1 MTDRFLIGR
10 IDITDNLQFVYETI
24 QSGNPNVI
32 VINLDED
39 NQQLMHSQNVLGGT
53 ELLPTVD
60 CLRAEVDGDEQL
72 YDYLYSMHFGD
83 PFVVQYVTALIA
95 ALHQGKSILMYYP
108 TLDPSEIKTVPKLID
123 QFWKN
128 FGIGIGLLG
137 INDGIYD
144 ISKTPLW
151 LRLMYMARIIG
162 YKEFLIEY
170 PQNNPLDESIMSLLL
185 EDIRP
190 FTTTYQLQEQIN
202 FILSYWKH
210 LQMNPN
216 TKIPFHL

>member
-10 IDITDNLQFVYETI
+10 VDITDNLQFVYETI
-24 QSGNPNVI
+24 QSGNPNVV

-39 NQQLMHSQNVLGGT
+39 NQQLKHSRNVLGGT
-53 ELLPTVD
+53 ELLPPVEA
-60 CLRAEVDGDEQL
+60 LYAEVDGDEQM
-72 YDYLYSMHFGD
+72 YDYVYSMHFGD
-83 PFVVQYVTALIA
+83 PFVVQYVTVLIA

-108 TLDPSEIKTVPKLID
+108 TLDPSETKTVPKLIS
-123 QFWKN
+123 QFWNN

-137 INDGIYD
+137 INDGVYD

-151 LRLMYMARIIG
+151 LRLMYMGRIIG
-162 YKEFLIEY
+162 YKEFLIQY
-170 PQNNPLDESIMSLLL
+170 PQDSPLDGPVMELLL
-185 EDIRP
+185 QDIRP

-202 FILSYWKH
+202 FVLSYWKH

>member
-10 IDITDNLQFVYETI
+10 VDITDNLQFVYETI
-24 QSGNPNVI
+24 QSGNPNVV

-39 NQQLMHSQNVLGGT
+39 NQQLRNSRNVLGGT
-53 ELLPTVD
+53 ELLPPVEA
-60 CLRAEVDGDEQL
+60 CMAEVDGDEQM
-72 YDYLYSMHFGD
+72 YDYIYSMHFGD
-83 PFVVQYVTALIA
+83 PFVVQYVTVLIA

-108 TLDPSEIKTVPKLID
+108 TLDPSETKTVPKLIS
-123 QFWKN
+123 QFWNN

-137 INDGIYD
+137 INDGVYD

-151 LRLMYMARIIG
+151 LRLLYLGRIIG

-170 PQNNPLDESIMSLLL
+170 PQGNALDGPIMELLL
-185 EDIRP
+185 QDIRP

-202 FILSYWKH
+202 FVLSYWKH